1 MSRKKLA
8 LINLL
13 LIFLLPSAISA
24 TWTTVSEGYWNNP
37 LVWSGGTVPS
47 YTSSDTFLINHYIAF
62 TNNIELNA
70 GAFIFIDSTGGLC
83 AHRDIT
89 VNIGASIVAYGLFE
103 VDSLFISGG
112 QANYNIPGAVIL
124 WRSAIISNGGSFNSN
139 CSFSVGPWFDCRRPE
154 YDFTGLSENA
164 NENIISIFPNPTS
177 YKLNIE
183 APQKSEIDILNIE
196 GQILKSI
203 SATENNTTIDISC
216 FAKGMYF
223 VKVKNKNGVVVKKF
237 VKE

>member
-13 LIFLLPSAISA
+13 LIFLLPSAICT

-47 YTSSDTFLINHYIAF
+47 YTCSDTFLIKHYIAF

-70 GAFIFIDSTGGLC
+70 GAFIFIDSIGGLC

-89 VNIGASIVAYGLFE
+89 VNTGARIIAYGLFE
-103 VDSLFISGG
+103 VDSLFIRGG
-112 QANYNIPGAVIL
+112 QTNYNIPGAVIL

-164 NENIISIFPNPTS
+164 NKNIISIFPNPTS
-177 YKLNIE
+177 FNLNIE
-183 APQKSEIDILNIE
+183 APQKSEIEILNIE
-196 GQILKSI
+196 GQIIKSI
-203 SATENNTTIDISC
+203 TANENNTTIDISD
-216 FAKGMYF
+216 FARGMYF
-223 VKVKNKNGVVVKKF
+223 VYVITENGIAIKKF
-237 VKE
+237 IKE